1 MNQCDVQWIHLDPL
15 HANRFDDGVAVNGC
29 SDYSSSSSSG
39 HSDITDPG
47 SPFSVSSED
56 SSAAPSP
63 ARTTP
68 AAPTPA
74 PAAPALKQDPQSAGG
89 GVGVGATVG
98 GGSWAWAGESE
109 LVQAV
114 AVAVSPPPEAQP
126 AAPTTASKC
135 NVKRNLD
142 GLEGLEGRR
151 SPVNINSNNNLLSNK
166 KLKVEPAPATTTTT
180 ALCVQTSTTPPF
192 LETKK
197 ECFVKTEDATE
208 GNGVQQ
214 TFEPDHRGKIT
225 HYYKPKKKPDE
236 KRIPLVKA
244 VTMGFTPFMPIIANK
259 GSLHK
264 IPPTPPDKSGQV
276 IKSEPL
282 SRKMMD
288 IKVNSIFKCPA
299 AFDVKKV
306 SNGLLMSSKLPD
318 VVPNETVQAKL
329 DPDDKKLISMP
340 SLFKSG
346 SEKIK
351 SELSLITSAV
361 LPVALCSRLD
371 EKWTTCSESPSSP
384 KSSQTP
390 AVASTPP
397 FTPVPSE
404 IPTVVSVS
412 TPTKPVSNTTPIDRT
427 VSSQSCLSIREQCN
441 VKESRPGVTTDVVEK
456 VSESVVPEAVIS
468 SNGQA
473 EPVSDQLTVNTATTT
488 TTTSSFLIPAPV
500 GPKSPILSVPKSIR
514 FPARSATKPQAEPQ
528 VDEVVSCLWTDCT
541 LRFNC
546 DSSLLEH
553 LQGEHVNPQKTDSF
567 VCHWVGCKVFG
578 RSSCSR
584 SWLERHVLS
593 HGGNKPFRCIV
604 DGCGMRFS
612 SQLMLER
619 HVNWHFK
626 QSESPSSNGSA
637 PRRSLDT
644 PPNRLIK
651 RCGKKLRYRRQP
663 WSARQFDY
671 FDSGIMEGL
680 QYQLVVQAETM
691 DLDRM
696 PGSNVTLYSKIMAQR
711 VQPDGSLSVLL
722 RWFPRNCVEDEWV
735 LKRDVRSTRTVRL
748 TEYPES
754 VESLSSAGG
763 SVYSS
768 PPSSPISVI
777 SASSTAEFEDEAP
790 TTSTSNFWVL
800 KAPAAMA
807 KSVADSKPL
816 QSRKSR
822 RKPIKKAAVT

>member
-1 MNQCDVQWIHLDPL
+1 M
-15 HANRFDDGVAVNGC
+15 
-29 SDYSSSSSSG
+29 
-39 HSDITDPG
+39 
-47 SPFSVSSED
+47 ED
-56 SSAAPSP
+56 S
-63 ARTTP
+63 
-68 AAPTPA
+68 
-74 PAAPALKQDPQSAGG
+74 
-89 GVGVGATVG
+89 
-98 GGSWAWAGESE
+98 
-109 LVQAV
+109 
-114 AVAVSPPPEAQP
+114 
-126 AAPTTASKC
+126 
-135 NVKRNLD
+135 
-142 GLEGLEGRR
+142 
-151 SPVNINSNNNLLSNK
+151 
-166 KLKVEPAPATTTTT
+166 
-180 ALCVQTSTTPPF
+180 
-192 LETKK
+192 
-197 ECFVKTEDATE
+197 DATE
-208 GNGVQQ
+208 GNVVQQ

-259 GSLHK
+259 GSLHN
-264 IPPTPPDKSGQV
+264 IPPSPPDKSGQV
-276 IKSEPL
+276 IKSEPI
-282 SRKMMD
+282 SRKMID
-288 IKVNSIFKCPA
+288 IKVNSTFKCPA
-299 AFDVKKV
+299 AFDLKKV
-306 SNGLLMSSKLPD
+306 SNGLLLSSKLPD
-318 VVPNETVQAKL
+318 VVPNEKLQAKL
-329 DPDDKKLISMP
+329 DPDDKKMISMP
-340 SLFKSG
+340 SMFKSG

-351 SELSLITSAV
+351 SELSLTASPA
-361 LPVALCSRLD
+361 LSVALCSRLD
-371 EKWTTCSESPSSP
+371 EKWTACSESPSSP
-384 KSSQTP
+384 KSSLQP

-404 IPTVVSVS
+404 SSSVGVS
-412 TPTKPVSNTTPIDRT
+412 TPTKPVSNTTPLDRT

-441 VKESRPGVTTDVVEK
+441 VKETRPGVTTDVLK
-456 VSESVVPEAVIS
+456 KASESVVPEAVIS
-468 SNGQA
+468 TNGQT
-473 EPVSDQLTVNTATTT
+473 EPVSDQLTVNTS
-488 TTTSSFLIPAPV
+488 TTSSFLIPAPV

-514 FPARSATKPQAEPQ
+514 FPARSVTKPQVEPQ

-553 LQGEHVNPQKTDSF
+553 LQGEHVNSQKTDSF
-567 VCHWVGCKVFG
+567 VCHWVGCKVYG

-626 QSESPSSNGSA
+626 QSESPSNNGSA

-691 DLDRM
+691 ALDRM
-696 PGSNVTLYSKIMAQR
+696 PGSNVTLYSKVMAQR
-711 VQPDGSLSVLL
+711 VQADGSLSILL
-722 RWFPRNCVEDEWV
+722 RWFPRNFVDDEWV
-735 LKRDVRSTRTVRL
+735 LKRDVRTTRTVRL

-763 SVYSS
+763 SVYST
-768 PPSSPISVI
+768 PPSSPTSEIST
-777 SASSTAEFEDEAP
+777 SSNAESEDEAP
-790 TTSTSNFWVL
+790 TTSNSTLWVL
-800 KAPAAMA
+800 EAAAAMA
-807 KSVADSKPL
+807 KSVVDYKPQ